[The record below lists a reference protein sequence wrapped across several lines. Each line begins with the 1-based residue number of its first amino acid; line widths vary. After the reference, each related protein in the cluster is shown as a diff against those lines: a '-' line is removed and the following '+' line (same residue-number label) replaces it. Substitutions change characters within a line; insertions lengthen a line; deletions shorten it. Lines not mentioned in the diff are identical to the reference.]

1 MPQNLSIKLFNL
13 IFFLFH
19 NRLRFPKFLGTDHIH
34 GWKFLP
40 KGDQT
45 SAAFGSTTSKHIA
58 LNRVATVPGVQS
70 NLSYIKYQTECNK
83 TIELTLK
90 LYCNQGTT
98 VRNEDRYSTKGSF
111 VINNHGD
118 LNTLIVKIQR
128 QVTHIITRADYMTVN
143 AFLLM

>member
-1 MPQNLSIKLFNL
+1 M
-13 IFFLFH
+13 
-19 NRLRFPKFLGTDHIH
+19 
-34 GWKFLP
+34 
-40 KGDQT
+40 
-45 SAAFGSTTSKHIA
+45 
-58 LNRVATVPGVQS
+58 PGVQS